1 MRFCISIAKINA
13 FHFLKQKQRF
23 FLKPLIASCL
33 RHVEDKSGLIRRRF
47 CQQNQIFNQHF
58 WEFYQHYKNAQ
69 KVKFSLKLRLYVSSN
84 CAYVTG
90 YFIDFFVRYLVY
102 FLIIKLLTNI
112 WNNDSPPLNPCYH
125 KIDFFFS
132 NHFLLPATF
141 FDSLG

>member
-1 MRFCISIAKINA
+1 MRFCNSIAKINA

-90 YFIDFFVRYLVY
+90 HFIDFFARYLVY

-112 WNNDSPPLNPCYH
+112 WNNDSPPPKPMLLQNR
-125 KIDFFFS
+125 FFFLKPLLITG
-132 NHFLLPATF
+132 HFF
-141 FDSLG
+141 